1 MALRPRSALFR
12 ETDSSALPLRYVHL
26 LPPIGGRKGKRAN
39 ETNSTRFTMDFTRVD
54 IIGLSTSPS
63 SGGAYALVLGEVE
76 GNRRLPII
84 IGAFEAQAIALEL
97 EKIQPPRPMT
107 HDLLRDTFEAVDVEV
122 TEVVIDE
129 LREGTFFAKIRYR
142 HDGEEHQLDSRPSDA
157 VALAVRV
164 DAPIFVAPMVL
175 DEAGIVAEDE
185 SDISSLAEQAEETTG
200 TEEDEPSGTELE
212 QMQQKLEE
220 AVEEEDYERAAEL
233 RDEIQRLE
241 QERQQNQN

>member
-1 MALRPRSALFR
+1 
-12 ETDSSALPLRYVHL
+12 
-26 LPPIGGRKGKRAN
+26 
-39 ETNSTRFTMDFTRVD
+39 MDFTRVD

-129 LREGTFFAKIRYR
+129 LREGTFFAKIRYE

-175 DEAGIVAEDE
+175 DEAGIVADEDE
-185 SDISSLAEQAEETTG
+185 SGVGSLTQQAEGSTPTSG
-200 TEEDEPSGTELE
+200 GSPSGGSSSEETGGTRLE
-212 QMQQKLEE
+212 RKQKQLQK

-233 RDEIQRLE
+233 RDEIEKLEEEEE
-241 QERQQNQN
+241 QE

>member
-1 MALRPRSALFR
+1 
-12 ETDSSALPLRYVHL
+12 
-26 LPPIGGRKGKRAN
+26 
-39 ETNSTRFTMDFTRVD
+39 MDFIRVD

-107 HDLLRDTFEAVDVEV
+107 HDLLRDTFEAIDIDV
-122 TEVVIDE
+122 TKVVIDE
-129 LREGTFFAKIRYR
+129 LREGTFFAKIRYQKN
-142 HDGEEHQLDSRPSDA
+142 GEEHQLDSRPSDA

-175 DEAGIVAEDE
+175 EEAGIVAEDDE
-185 SDISSLAEQAEETTG
+185 PSMSSLAQQAEGASASEEEEMGG
-200 TEEDEPSGTELE
+200 TQLE
-212 QMQQKLEE
+212 RKQRQLEK
-220 AVEEEDYERAAEL
+220 AVEEENYERAAEL
-233 RDEIQRLE
+233 RDEIEKLEKE
-241 QERQQNQN
+241 QEQNQN

>member
-1 MALRPRSALFR
+1 
-12 ETDSSALPLRYVHL
+12 
-26 LPPIGGRKGKRAN
+26 
-39 ETNSTRFTMDFTRVD
+39 MDFTRVD

-107 HDLLRDTFEAVDVEV
+107 HDLLRDTFEELDVEV

-142 HDGEEHQLDSRPSDA
+142 HDGDEHQLDSRPSDA

-185 SDISSLAEQAEETTG
+185 SGISSITQQAEEASAG
-200 TEEDEPSGTELE
+200 GGEEEEMGGTELE
-212 QMQQKLEE
+212 RKQKQLEK
-220 AVEEEDYERAAEL
+220 AVEKENYERAAEL
-233 RDEIQRLE
+233 RDEIQRLQEDE
-241 QERQQNQN
+241 QEQEQNKN

>member
-1 MALRPRSALFR
+1 MVDPSHRCPKTNALHFSFCETRPQPPSAM
-12 ETDSSALPLRYVHL
+12 D
-26 LPPIGGRKGKRAN
+26 PI
-39 ETNSTRFTMDFTRVD
+39 RVD

-63 SGGAYALVLGEVE
+63 SGGAYALVLGEVD

-200 TEEDEPSGTELE
+200 TGEDEPSGTELE

-220 AVEEEDYERAAEL
+220 AVEKEDYERAAEL

-241 QERQQNQN
+241 KEQQQNQN